1 MNKYNVGVHFEE
13 GFSIE
18 VTAPSAEKAEEL
30 AKDFID
36 EYASVSDSF
45 TSLDKTNLNYTS
57 KYLKTYHRDSWIVG
71 VNKWLRL
78 FFI

>member
-1 MNKYNVGVHFEE
+1 MNKYNVVVHYEE

-18 VTAPSAEKAEEL
+18 VLAPSAEKAEEL

-45 TSLDKTNLNYTS
+45 TSLDNNNFLYTS
-57 KYLKTYHRDSWIVG
+57 RYLKTYHRDSWIVG
-71 VNKWLRL
+71 VN
-78 FFI
+78 I

>member
-1 MNKYNVGVHFEE
+1 MNKYNVGVHYEE

-36 EYASVSDSF
+36 GYASVSDSLS
-45 TSLDKTNLNYTS
+45 SLEKNNLNYTS
-57 KYLKTYHRDSWIVG
+57 RYLKTYHRDSWIVG
-71 VNKWLRL
+71 VNIW
-78 FFI
+78 

>member
-1 MNKYNVGVHFEE
+1 MNKYNVGVHYEE

-36 EYASVSDSF
+36 EYTSVSDSF
-45 TSLDKTNLNYTS
+45 SSLEKNLI
-57 KYLKTYHRDSWIVG
+57 L
-71 VNKWLRL
+71 
-78 FFI
+78 

>member
-1 MNKYNVGVHFEE
+1 MMNKYNVGVHYEE

-36 EYASVSDSF
+36 GYASVSE
-45 TSLDKTNLNYTS
+45 SLSSLEKNNLNYTS
-57 KYLKTYHRDSWIVG
+57 RYLKTYHRDSWIVG
-71 VNKWLRL
+71 VNKW
-78 FFI
+78 